1 MFFQKI
7 NSFLNCVYE
16 GMMSNMSPIA
26 WTLYCSDHSM
36 AANNEYNEIWEILDR
51 TQLSKHNKYFATTN
65 TRERVGYNFI
75 FWMVVALVV
84 LRLPDHSFNFYQLL
98 VLLCSICFTSLQSLV
113 TTNIVFSAASMEDLR
128 QIGVLNNKTISWN
141 WLK

>member
-1 MFFQKI
+1 
-7 NSFLNCVYE
+7 
-16 GMMSNMSPIA
+16 MMSNMSPIA

-65 TRERVGYNFI
+65 TRES
-75 FWMVVALVV
+75 WLQ
-84 LRLPDHSFNFYQLL
+84 FYILDGCGSCCPQASWSQFQLL
-98 VLLCSICFTSLQSLV
+98 STIGFLLCSICFTSLQSLV

>member
-65 TRERVGYNFI
+65 TRES
-75 FWMVVALVV
+75 WLQ
-84 LRLPDHSFNFYQLL
+84 FYILDGCGSCCPQASWSQFQLL
-98 VLLCSICFTSLQSLV
+98 STIGFTLFYLFYFPPVTSYHKYCFLCCINGRFTSDWCFKQ
-113 TTNIVFSAASMEDLR
+113 
-128 QIGVLNNKTISWN
+128 
-141 WLK
+141 